1 MFHVGDAVFVWI
13 AMLLGARHVFH
24 ENQFQVADVA
34 RLLATE
40 RVTIVKFVP
49 SMLRLM
55 CASERMP
62 DLDFSNLR
70 WILTGGAAPD
80 SAVIRRTAERF
91 GCDFI
96 QGYGMTEATCHI
108 AFK

>member
-13 AMLLGARHVFH
+13 AALLGARHVFH
-24 ENQFQVADVA
+24 ENQLQVADVA

-40 RVTIVKFVP
+40 RVTIVKLVP

-55 CASERMP
+55 CASENIAAYN
-62 DLDFSNLR
+62 FQALR

-80 SAVIRRTAERF
+80 SALVKKTAHVF
-91 GCDFI
+91 GCQFI
-96 QGYGMTEATCHI
+96 QDMA
-108 AFK
+108 